1 MTNNTLPDLAREA
14 IELVNTPGGDM
25 QFQRQLMAAE
35 MSEARDLASVG
46 RLIALSHAALA
57 VCSAG
62 WAGMYES
69 WYVDKAKA
77 LMVRAMDGVA
87 ALEAKMR

>member
-1 MTNNTLPDLAREA
+1 MTRQTLSDVARKA

-62 WAGMYES
+62 WAGMYS
-69 WYVDKAKA
+69 LWYTQKAET
-77 LMVRAMDGVA
+77 LLRRAMDGVA
-87 ALEAKMR
+87 ALEAEMR